1 MIKKI
6 VKIKNIGIFRDFNW
20 NSSIP
25 EFKKYNAFYGWNGT
39 GKTTIT
45 RLLSIF
51 EKNNLDKIEL
61 EDDSVLIIETE
72 NGILKLSKNESISD
86 LLSNKIR
93 VFNEDFINENLNWSE
108 GKASRILLIGEEQKR
123 QKDEIKRIMKDI
135 DEKDVK
141 LYSKKNEKEKLEN
154 ERRKIF
160 ENARDEIINKLREV
174 DDVEPKSGRT
184 KDYINYTVRDVE
196 NILMSDETL
205 SIEEKEILNLKKAIE
220 EKEAKDIIKEI
231 SIDLSWIDNIIRK
244 SRGIFEQVL
253 PKEVIRLISSLAEID
268 DRLKEWLRTGYE
280 IHKDKKHPI
289 ICEFCKNEISKER
302 WQELGQYFSDEL
314 RKLFNKIEET
324 IGEISSDKLPKFSL
338 SKEQFYSEFQ
348 NSYLELSDK
357 FNRQLELIR
366 EKN

>member
-1 MIKKI
+1 M
-6 VKIKNIGIFRDFNW
+6 
-20 NSSIP
+20 
-25 EFKKYNAFYGWNGT
+25 
-39 GKTTIT
+39 
-45 RLLSIF
+45 
-51 EKNNLDKIEL
+51 
-61 EDDSVLIIETE
+61 
-72 NGILKLSKNESISD
+72 
-86 LLSNKIR
+86 
-93 VFNEDFINENLNWSE
+93 
-108 GKASRILLIGEEQKR
+108 
-123 QKDEIKRIMKDI
+123 
-135 DEKDVK
+135 
-141 LYSKKNEKEKLEN
+141 
-154 ERRKIF
+154 
-160 ENARDEIINKLREV
+160 
-174 DDVEPKSGRT
+174 
-184 KDYINYTVRDVE
+184 
-196 NILMSDETL
+196 
-205 SIEEKEILNLKKAIE
+205 NLKKAIE